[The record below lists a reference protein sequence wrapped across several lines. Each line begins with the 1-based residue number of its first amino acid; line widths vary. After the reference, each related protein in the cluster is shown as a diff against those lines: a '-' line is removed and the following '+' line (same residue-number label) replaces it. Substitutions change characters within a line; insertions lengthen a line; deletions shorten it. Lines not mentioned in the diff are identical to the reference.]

1 MADDPRG
8 RLLAGQYRLAE
19 ELGRGGFGIV
29 WRAWDER
36 LHRAVAA
43 KQLYLPDHLPPDRR
57 AERRQRTLREARSAA
72 RLDHPAAITVFD
84 VVEDDGMPWIIM
96 ELVDG
101 LALNALVRKEGS
113 LPPQRAAEV
122 GLAVLEALCAA
133 HAAGVVHRD
142 VKPANVLIGDGRVVL
157 TDFGIATIEGD
168 ISLTH
173 SGYVMGAPA
182 YTAPERA
189 RGEPATPAS
198 DLWSLGATLFYAV
211 EGHRPF
217 RGDNPNAVFHAI
229 LNEKPP
235 TPRSAGP
242 LTPIIAG
249 LLQPDPKDRLPPN
262 ETALLLKD
270 VAEGHTP
277 RLTSLPPLFSN
288 RRRKPLRLVTA
299 AILGIGLIAGLLWTS
314 KPAQQPRARPVP
326 SATGPRL
333 LATFPTR
340 DHIYAL
346 AISPDGRTL
355 AAAGEDP
362 AVRLWSMADRRP
374 LPELRGHGN
383 AVFTL
388 AFAPDS
394 KTLATGGYDTKVLV
408 WNTATQRRT
417 TTLTPSQGTVGT
429 VAFSPDGTRL
439 ATAGTEDVQLW
450 DLADRTRLR
459 RFVRDGE
466 SQFATAFSK
475 RDWLAIASTDSLR
488 MWRPKGKEVTLG
500 AIASLT
506 RTMAFDASGRYLAI
520 GGDDGVVTLWDCAAR
535 KRLGVLKHR
544 QGVYAAAFSPDG
556 RTLATASGRTV
567 SLWNLSTRTGT
578 TLPDRR
584 DVVGALAYAPDGR
597 TLVVGGYDG
606 AVELWAP

>member
-43 KQLYLPDHLPPDRR
+43 KQLHLPDHLPAERR

-72 RLDHPAAITVFD
+72 RIDHPSAITVFD
-84 VVEDDGMPWIIM
+84 VVEEDGMPWIIM

-101 LALNALVRKEGS
+101 LALNTLVRKEGALS
-113 LPPQRAAEV
+113 PQRAAEV

-142 VKPANVLIGDGRVVL
+142 VKPANVLIGSGRVVL

-189 RGEPATPAS
+189 RGEPAGPAS

-211 EGHRPF
+211 EGHRPYG
-217 RGDNPNAVFHAI
+217 GDNPNAVFHAI
-229 LNEKPP
+229 LSEKAP

-242 LTPIIAG
+242 LTPVIMG
-249 LLQPDPKDRLPPN
+249 LLQADPKNRLPAN
-262 ETALLLKD
+262 KTALLLRE
-270 VAEGHTP
+270 VAEGHMP
-277 RLTSLPPLFSN
+277 RGTSLPPLFGN
-288 RRRKPLRLVTA
+288 RRRKPLHLLA
-299 AILGIGLIAGLLWTS
+299 ASVLGIGLIAGLLWTS
-314 KPAQQPRARPVP
+314 KPTQQAHPKPPPPV
-326 SATGPRL
+326 GPRL
-333 LATFPTR
+333 LATLPMGNR
-340 DHIYAL
+340 VYAV
-346 AISPDGRTL
+346 AISPDGRML

-362 AVRLWSMADRRP
+362 DVRLWSMADRQP
-374 LPELRGHGN
+374 LPVLRGHGN

-394 KTLATGGYDTKVLV
+394 KTLATGGYDTKVLL
-408 WNTATQRRT
+408 WDTATRRRT
-417 TTLTPSQGTVGT
+417 ATLSPSQGTVGT
-429 VAFSPDGTRL
+429 VAFSPDGARL
-439 ATAGTEDVQLW
+439 ATAGTDAVQLW
-450 DLADRTRLR
+450 NLADRTRLR
-459 RFVRDGE
+459 KFTRDGE
-466 SQFATAFSK
+466 SQFVTAFSK
-475 RDWLAIASTDSLR
+475 RDWLAIASADNLR
-488 MWRPKGKEVTLG
+488 MWRPKAKETPLGTVT
-500 AIASLT
+500 SLT
-506 RTMAFDASGRYLAI
+506 RTMAFDASGRFLAI
-520 GGDDGVVTLWDCAAR
+520 GGDDGMVTLWDCAAR
-535 KRLGVLKHR
+535 KRLGVLRHR

-567 SLWNLSTRTGT
+567 SLWNLKTRTST

-584 DVVGALAYAPDGR
+584 DVISALSYAPDGR
-597 TLVVGGYDG
+597 TLAIGSYDG
-606 AVELWAP
+606 AIELWAP

>member
-1 MADDPRG
+1 MADDPHG

-43 KQLYLPDHLPPDRR
+43 KQLYLPDHLPPERR

-72 RLDHPAAITVFD
+72 RIDHPAAITVFD

-101 LALNALVRKEGS
+101 LALNSLVRKEGP

-142 VKPANVLIGDGRVVL
+142 VKPANVLIGGGRVVL

-168 ISLTH
+168 SSLTH

-242 LTPIIAG
+242 LTPVIAG
-249 LLQPDPKDRLPPN
+249 LLQPDPKDRLAAN
-262 ETALLLKD
+262 ETALLLQE
-270 VAEGHTP
+270 VVEGHTP
-277 RLTSLPPLFSN
+277 RMASLPPLFPDP
-288 RRRKPLRLVTA
+288 RRKPIRLVA
-299 AILGIGLIAGLLWTS
+299 AAVLGIGLIAGLLWTS
-314 KPAQQPRARPVP
+314 KPAQQPRAQPP
-326 SATGPRL
+326 PPTGPRL
-333 LATFPTR
+333 LATLPTGNR
-340 DHIYAL
+340 IYAL

-408 WNTATQRRT
+408 WNTATRRRIS
-417 TTLTPSQGTVGT
+417 TLTPSQGTVGT
-429 VAFSPDGTRL
+429 VAFSPDGARL

-450 DLADRTRLR
+450 NLAERKRLK

-466 SQFATAFSK
+466 SQFVTAFSK
-475 RDWLAIASTDSLR
+475 RDWLAIAGTDSLR
-488 MWRPKGKEVTLG
+488 MWRPKGKEAPLG

-506 RTMAFDASGRYLAI
+506 RTMAFDASGRFLAI

-535 KRLGVLKHR
+535 KRLGVLRHR

-556 RTLATASGRTV
+556 RTLATASGRAV

-578 TLPDRR
+578 TLPERR
-584 DVVGALAYAPDGR
+584 DVISALSYAPDGR
-597 TLVVGGYDG
+597 TLAVGGYDG